1 VVSEHQAKVPA
12 ARAAWERACVS
23 WSKDDGMDFQH
34 TIQLGE
40 RLIFK
45 ATDLII
51 ALEDAL
57 AEQAGR

>member
-1 VVSEHQAKVPA
+1 MVSGHQSKIAA

-40 RLIFK
+40 RLMFK

-57 AEQAGR
+57 TDQAGR